1 MNKENDILKSLK
13 NKETGFTVPEGY
25 LENFEVLLEQK
36 TIESK
41 TGFTLPKDYL
51 ENLDSVIL
59 SKVSKTT
66 NTGFKT
72 PDNYFESV
80 DNKILNRIDLNKKSR
95 IISIIQTPLFKRV
108 SYAVAASLVLFFG
121 VKSFYFTN
129 TVSDFDSVTTAQI
142 DSWVEDDLLTFSTYD
157 IAENLTDIDYDM
169 SSDFSDEEILDY
181 LDNTDIENLLLNE

>member
-13 NKETGFTVPEGY
+13 NKENGFTVPEGY
-25 LENFEVLLEQK
+25 LENFEVRLEQK
-36 TIESK
+36 IIESK

-80 DNKILNRIDLNKKSR
+80 DSKILNRFELNKKSR
-95 IISIIQTPLFKRV
+95 VISIIQTPLFKGMT
-108 SYAVAASLVLFFG
+108 YAIAASLVLFFG
-121 VKSFYFTN
+121 IKSFYFTN
-129 TVSDFDSVTTAQI
+129 TDSDFDSVTTAQI

-157 IAENLTDIDYDM
+157 IAENLTDIDYNM
-169 SSDFSDEEILDY
+169 SANFSDEEILDY